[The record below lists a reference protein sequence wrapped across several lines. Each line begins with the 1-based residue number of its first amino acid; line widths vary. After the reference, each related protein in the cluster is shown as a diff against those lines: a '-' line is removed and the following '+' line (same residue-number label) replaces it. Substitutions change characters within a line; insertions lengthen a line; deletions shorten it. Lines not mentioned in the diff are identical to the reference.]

1 VTNPINVGLIGFGM
15 AGQVFHAPLIHANPH
30 LRLTHIVQRRG
41 GQSQERYPQAKV
53 VRDVNAV
60 LGDPS
65 ISLVVIA
72 TPNTTHFELAAQA
85 LEAGKHVVVDKPF
98 TITSADADQLIAL
111 SRTVNRVLSVFQNR
125 RWDGDFLTVR
135 RILDQKLLGRV
146 TEFESRYDRFRPALK
161 PGAWREQDLPGSGV
175 LFDLGA
181 HLIDQAVVLF
191 GRPAAVSADV
201 RRQRDSAAVVDS
213 FDVRLEYP
221 DLTVSVKAGLL
232 VCAPSPRFVLYGTEG
247 SYLKFGLDPQEEAL
261 KRGAMPDQNNWG
273 EESEDSWG
281 THSRCIGSVVREKYP
296 TLPGCYSEYY
306 TNVYRAILGQAELAV
321 KPEQAR
327 EVIGLIE
334 LAQQSALEKRT
345 IPLA

>member
-1 VTNPINVGLIGFGM
+1 M

-30 LRLTHIVQRRG
+30 LRLTHIVQRHG

-53 VRDVNAV
+53 VRDLNPLLTDA
-60 LGDPS
+60 S

-72 TPNTTHFELAAQA
+72 TPNTTHFEIAAQA

-98 TITSADADQLIAL
+98 TVTSSDADQLIAL

-125 RWDGDFLTVR
+125 RWDGDFLTLR

-146 TEFESRYDRFRPALK
+146 AEFESRFDRFRPGLK

-191 GRPAAVSADV
+191 GRPTAVSADL

-221 DLTVSVKAGLL
+221 DLKATVKAGSL
-232 VCAPSPRFVLYGTEG
+232 VCEPSPRFVLYGTEG

-261 KRGAMPDQNNWG
+261 KRGATPDQHGWG
-273 EESEDSWG
+273 AEPEDCWG
-281 THSRCIGSVVREKYP
+281 THTRCNGSVVRQKYP

-321 KPEQAR
+321 KAEQAR

-345 IPLA
+345 VPLS